1 MKISLR
7 KFILLLSLI
16 IVVLSS
22 CEKDSN
28 DEAAVDLI
36 GTWTIDNQ
44 VVDLMVGNESAL
56 SLLILAFQITEAE
69 AQAMIDEFL
78 IEYLDDIEGGTINF
92 MANHNYFF
100 SLEGDTDDGT
110 WSLSSDKKSLILDD
124 GTIDETIFEVITLT
138 ANSLTLKL
146 PEETDTFDID
156 DDGVDEELRLL
167 VELRLS
173 K

>member
-7 KFILLLSLI
+7 KFMLLLSLI
-16 IVVLSS
+16 IVTISS

-28 DEAAVDLI
+28 EEAALDLI

-78 IEYLDDIEGGTINF
+78 DEYLDDIEGGKINF
-92 MANHNYFF
+92 MANHNYLF
-100 SLEGDTDDGT
+100 SLEGDSDDGT
-110 WSLSSDKKSLILDD
+110 WSLSSDKKNLLLDD
-124 GTIDETIFEVITLT
+124 GTIDETNFEVLTLT
-138 ANSLTLKL
+138 ANSLVLKL
-146 PEETDTFDID
+146 PEENEFLDID

>member
-7 KFILLLSLI
+7 KFMLLLSLI
-16 IVVLSS
+16 IVTISS

-28 DEAAVDLI
+28 EEATLDLI

-78 IEYLDDIEGGTINF
+78 IEYIDDIEGGTINF

-110 WSLSSDKKSLILDD
+110 WDLSSDKKSLILDD

-138 ANSLTLKL
+138 ANSLVLKL
-146 PEETDTFDID
+146 PEENEFLDID

>member
-1 MKISLR
+1 MKISLK
-7 KFILLLSLI
+7 KFMLLLSLI
-16 IVVLSS
+16 IMILSS

-28 DEAAVDLI
+28 EETAVDLI

-44 VVDLMVGNESAL
+44 VIDLMVGNESAL
-56 SLLILAFQITEAE
+56 SLLVLAFQITEAE

-78 IEYLDDIEGGTINF
+78 IEYIDDIEGGTINF

-110 WSLSSDKKSLILDD
+110 WDLSSDKKSLILDD

-138 ANSLTLKL
+138 ANSLVLKL
-146 PEETDTFDID
+146 PEETDTFDIN